1 MFIFLKAAHS
11 MEENDFA
18 KLCLKKLIALQSA
31 YSSPAESGIMED
43 LGLSIAAVSINIS
56 FIFCNINKWYMYI
69 YIYIYTHIQ
78 TGKVSPGLIFCS
90 CYNIQYF
97 FIWLTF

>member
-1 MFIFLKAAHS
+1 

-56 FIFCNINKWYMYI
+56 FIFCNINK
-69 YIYIYTHIQ
+69 
-78 TGKVSPGLIFCS
+78 
-90 CYNIQYF
+90 
-97 FIWLTF
+97 

>member
-69 YIYIYTHIQ
+69 YIYIHTYKQEKFPVVWYFVHAI
-78 TGKVSPGLIFCS
+78 IF
-90 CYNIQYF
+90 N
-97 FIWLTF
+97 TFLFD

>member
-56 FIFCNINKWYMYI
+56 FIFCNINKSYM

-97 FIWLTF
+97 FI